1 MGLPAKCSQRVQSA
15 FYKAFYNWGSFVGR
29 KPKLVIFAS
38 TVLCVLGAIRL
49 PLAIAFP
56 LESVVEQDQLWVPQ
70 EAQAITDKN
79 KYDAAFS
86 TTYRRNVLYFTTK
99 PAGGN
104 ILTSDFLKEVRRF
117 ELMVNEQLYA
127 THFGNSG
134 PSRGGSYP
142 ELDLND
148 ASVSASGISVSYD
161 DVCAQA
167 DPSSGARNLAEPSSG
182 EVGGGASRCVSFGHP
197 LELCYRSGDRGGSYD
212 FETQSLTP
220 AEISARVDSGR
231 GVDESLFP
239 AGGRTANTGS
249 IFGGISRDA
258 DGKVTGAK
266 AMAFSYLLAQA
277 NESSAGNGGAKDA
290 AEAWEDQLN
299 MLVGKK
305 WCNDPPQSL
314 GAVNPD
320 DDAVPLVWSSDTVEI
335 FPQTA
340 GATSREL
347 GKAIRGDLVA
357 LQVGFMIILVYAI
370 FIFWKYDPVHS
381 RALLAVAGCCSVGL
395 SIGFAY
401 GFSTGIGLKL
411 NPVINVL
418 PFILIGIGIDD
429 MFVLVAALE
438 SESADLDPK
447 ERMAR
452 AMAKAGVS
460 ITITS
465 FTDAMAFVLGTAS
478 QLPALST
485 FCGFAAIGIAAD
497 FLLQI
502 SFFAG
507 FMALDARREAL
518 RKTDCCP
525 CCCSAPLPEEVKYGC
540 CCCPCTHAATGT
552 PKEGAFLKR
561 IIVNYYIPLLRKPA
575 IKAAVLVFFA
585 ALTAVMAW
593 SASNLKQDFQFRW
606 FVGSDAALQQA
617 FDVQDDYFAST
628 GLPVSTVTPST
639 VAWDYTSVANQQKLV
654 ALGTAI
660 NGVKWIET
668 GSLNAWYPTLREWV
682 YECGQEASVTTG
694 PLASAT
700 SPCVRRDCLRKGSTS
715 LLYPHCSHR
724 KYDRDTTGAVK
735 TDAGGHAVP
744 GAAAKKYLV
753 TADGVTAATATT
765 ALEECFLPPTEFYA
779 YLDQFLA
786 DAALGAALFGSD
798 LVWAS
803 ESNVRTDADVA
814 RGLTAS
820 RLRAS
825 YKATDEADQQVES
838 MRDLR
843 SAVASVDIGGAFPY
857 MFMFLYYEQYAII
870 EREALTNLGLA
881 LVAVFVIVTLFVASL
896 GATLLVML
904 CVVLVDVDILGL
916 MWLWGLSIDSV
927 AIINLVL
934 AVGLAVDYSC
944 HVAHSFVQ
952 MPATPGLSPR
962 AQRQERTDRAVE
974 EMGVAVVHGAVST
987 FLAVLILST
996 SKSYIFVIFFKQFF
1010 GICLFGALHGLLL
1023 LPVLLSL
1030 VGPDPVDV
1038 GAHKPAATDGG
1049 ATKGDNGHALEMGAA
1064 KGA

>member
-1 MGLPAKCSQRVQSA
+1 MGRLETKCSQPIQSA

-56 LESVVEQDQLWVPQ
+56 LESVTEQDELWVPQ

-86 TTYRRNVLYFTTK
+86 TTYRRNVLYITSK
-99 PAGGN
+99 KDGGN
-104 ILTSDFLKEVRRF
+104 ILTSAFLKEVHRF
-117 ELMVNEQLYA
+117 EQMVNEQLYA

-134 PSRGGSYP
+134 PSRDGSYP
-142 ELDLND
+142 KLKLDD
-148 ASVSASGISVSYD
+148 GSPGMSYD

-167 DPSSGARNLAEPSSG
+167 DTPSGAGSESG
-182 EVGGGASRCVSFGHP
+182 SGGVSASQCVSYGHP
-197 LELCYRSGDRGGSYD
+197 LELWCRMGERGCSYD
-212 FETQSLTP
+212 DFEYTD
-220 AEISARVDSGR
+220 AEISALVDSGR

-239 AGGRTANTGS
+239 REVGGRTVNTAS

-266 AMAFSYLLAQA
+266 AMAFTYLLAQA
-277 NESSAGNGGAKDA
+277 PESTAGNGGAKDA

-299 MLVGKK
+299 MLIGKK
-305 WCNDPPQSL
+305 WCNAPPQSR

-320 DDAVPLVWSSDTVEI
+320 DDAAPLKWSSDTIEI
-335 FPQTA
+335 YPQTE

-381 RALLAVAGCCSVGL
+381 RALLAVAGCVSVGL

-401 GFSTGIGLKL
+401 GFSTGVGLKL

-418 PFILIGIGIDD
+418 PFILIGIGVDD

-438 SESADLDPK
+438 SESSALDPQ

-465 FTDAMAFVLGTAS
+465 FTDACAFVLGTAS
-478 QLPALST
+478 QLPALSS

-525 CCCSAPLPEEVKYGC
+525 CCCSAPLAEEVKYGC

-561 IIVNYYIPLLRKPA
+561 LIVNYYIPLLRKPVV
-575 IKAAVLVFFA
+575 KAVVLVFFA

-606 FVGSDAALQQA
+606 FVGSDAALQKA
-617 FDVQDDYFAST
+617 FDVQDAYFAST
-628 GLPVSTVTPST
+628 GLPVSIVTPSSE
-639 VAWDYTSVANQQKLV
+639 AWDYTTVANQQKLV
-654 ALGTAI
+654 ALGAAI
-660 NGVKWIET
+660 EGVSWIEA
-668 GSLNAWYPTLREWV
+668 GSLNAWYPTLRKWV
-682 YECGQEASVTTG
+682 HEN
-694 PLASAT
+694 
-700 SPCVRRDCLRKGSTS
+700 
-715 LLYPHCSHR
+715 
-724 KYDRDTTGAVK
+724 
-735 TDAGGHAVP
+735 AVP
-744 GAAAKKYLV
+744 AAAANKYLV
-753 TADGVTAATATT
+753 TADGMTRATDSTPIT
-765 ALEECFLPPTEFYA
+765 ESFLPPTEFYA
-779 YLDQFLA
+779 YLDQFLTNST
-786 DAALGAALFGSD
+786 LGATLFRSE
-798 LVWAS
+798 LVWVS
-803 ESNVRTDADVA
+803 EADVA
-814 RGLTAS
+814 QGLTAS
-820 RLRAS
+820 RMRAA
-825 YKATDEADQQVES
+825 YKATDAADEQVKS

-843 SAVASVDIGGAFPY
+843 SAVNTAGVGGAFPY

-881 LVAVFVIVTLFVASL
+881 LVAVFVIVTLFVASF

-962 AQRQERTDRAVE
+962 AQRQERTDLAVE

-1038 GAHKPAATDGG
+1038 GAHKPADNILDGT
-1049 ATKGDNGHALEMGAA
+1049 ATKAENGHALEMVAA
-1064 KGA
+1064 KGH

>member
-1 MGLPAKCSQRVQSA
+1 MGLQAKCSQSIQSA

-104 ILTSDFLKEVRRF
+104 ILTSAFLKEVRRF

-142 ELDLND
+142 ELDLDD

-167 DPSSGARNLAEPSSG
+167 ETPSARNLADPSSG

-197 LELCYRSGDRGGSYD
+197 LELWYRSGDRGGSYD
-212 FETQSLTP
+212 FETQSLSD

-277 NESSAGNGGAKDA
+277 PESSAGNGGAKDA

-575 IKAAVLVFFA
+575 VKAAVLVFFA

-606 FVGSDAALQQA
+606 FVGTDAALQKA

-660 NGVKWIET
+660 EGVKWIET

-682 YECGQEASVTTG
+682 HECGQVASVTSG
-694 PLASAT
+694 PLASET
-700 SPCVRRDCLRKGSTS
+700 SPCVRRDCLRPASECGGSTS
-715 LLYPHCSHR
+715 PVASCLLYPHCSHR
-724 KYDRDTTGAVK
+724 KYKRDAAGAEK
-735 TDAGGHAVP
+735 TDERGHAVP
-744 GAAAKKYLV
+744 GAAANKSLV
-753 TADGVTAATATT
+753 TADGVTAATDATPI
-765 ALEECFLPPTEFYA
+765 EESFLPPSEFYA

-786 DAALGAALFGSD
+786 DATLGAALFGSE
-798 LVWAS
+798 LVWVS

-825 YKATDEADQQVES
+825 YKATDEADQQVAS

-843 SAVASVDIGGAFPY
+843 SAVASAGISGAFPY
-857 MFMFLYYEQYAII
+857 MFMFLYYEQV
-870 EREALTNLGLA
+870 RE
-881 LVAVFVIVTLFVASL
+881 
-896 GATLLVML
+896 
-904 CVVLVDVDILGL
+904 
-916 MWLWGLSIDSV
+916 
-927 AIINLVL
+927 
-934 AVGLAVDYSC
+934 Y
-944 HVAHSFVQ
+944 
-952 MPATPGLSPR
+952 
-962 AQRQERTDRAVE
+962 
-974 EMGVAVVHGAVST
+974 VS
-987 FLAVLILST
+987 
-996 SKSYIFVIFFKQFF
+996 K
-1010 GICLFGALHGLLL
+1010 
-1023 LPVLLSL
+1023 L
-1030 VGPDPVDV
+1030 VGRRVSKL
-1038 GAHKPAATDGG
+1038 GS
-1049 ATKGDNGHALEMGAA
+1049 
-1064 KGA
+1064 